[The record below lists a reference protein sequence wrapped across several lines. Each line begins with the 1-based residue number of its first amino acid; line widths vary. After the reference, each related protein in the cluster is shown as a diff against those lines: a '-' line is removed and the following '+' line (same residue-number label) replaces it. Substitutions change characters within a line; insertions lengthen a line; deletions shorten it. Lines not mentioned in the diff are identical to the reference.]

1 MSGMGLRAAFL
12 GSAAVAA
19 LIAVPALSM
28 AAAPRPVEPAKI
40 EPRATE
46 RAVTRTRIG
55 RPTGE
60 NLTNDAAAATTT
72 VSTVEDANP
81 NNVSPVDEIK
91 EEEEPDDKEP
101 DETEPDEKEPDGKPE
116 DLSEPAPLVMRDPVG
131 PDTVA
136 GEIVFLSRANDAQL
150 DALIAERGFGLVGRD
165 RLASLGLVM
174 VTAGLKQ
181 GDDREAILAALETD
195 SRVAWAQPNH
205 IYWLLAG
212 EDEARPASSRDRGLA
227 MHALDRQ
234 RPAISG
240 TIALIDGPVDL
251 RNAELAGADVAEE
264 LYGEDGTPSPHG
276 TAIAELLVGTG
287 AFAGVAQGARLLS
300 LPAFR
305 PVGIDG
311 WQSTTR
317 HVARA
322 LDRAV
327 TASPQVL
334 NLSFGTRAVDRTARE
349 LLLLLEQGGTCIA
362 AAAGNGGG
370 DVLFPATLPQTLA
383 VTAVDGTRAL
393 YPHASRGPQVD
404 VAAWGVMMSAAVPG
418 GRRNVSGTS
427 FATAVVAGSM
437 MHMPACN
444 GGRAP
449 ALMREAARGDALDMG
464 DSGRDPLFGAG
475 LFRLGTAS
483 LASVPEEAVRTDTSE
498 PAPSSADMYQPAE
511 SSGVWKWALP
521 VGMLALLVLFFLFRR
536 KKEKPAA
543 KP

>member
-1 MSGMGLRAAFL
+1 MKGTGARAAIL

-19 LIAVPALSM
+19 LFAVPALTL

-40 EPRATE
+40 EPRTNE

-81 NNVSPVDEIK
+81 NNVSPVDEII
-91 EEEEPDDKEP
+91 EEEGADDK
-101 DETEPDEKEPDGKPE
+101 DEDEKQPDEKPE
-116 DLSEPAPLVMRDPVG
+116 DWSEPVPLVMRDPAG

-136 GEIVFLSRANDAQL
+136 GEVVFLSRASNAQL
-150 DALIAERGFGLVGRD
+150 DALIAERGFALVGRD

-174 VTAGLKQ
+174 VTARLKS
-181 GDDREAILAALETD
+181 GDERAEILAELGAD

-227 MHALDRQ
+227 MHSLDRQ
-234 RPAISG
+234 RPAIKG
-240 TIALIDGPVDL
+240 AIALIDGPVDL
-251 RNAELAGADVAEE
+251 RNAALAGANVTEE

-327 TASPQVL
+327 TVSPQVL

-349 LLLLLEQGGTCIA
+349 LLLLLEEGGTCIA

-383 VTAVDGTRAL
+383 VTAVDGARAL

-449 ALMREAARGDALDMG
+449 AIMREAARGDALDMG
-464 DSGRDPLFGAG
+464 DSGRDSLFGAG
-475 LFRLGTAS
+475 LFQLGTAS
-483 LASVPEEAVRTDTSE
+483 LAAVSEDAERTDSSE
-498 PAPSSADMYQPAE
+498 PAPQAQGQPETAPASSW
-511 SSGVWKWALP
+511 WKWALLFG
-521 VGMLALLVLFFLFRR
+521 VIVSLWLFFLFRK
-536 KKEKPAA
+536 KKEKAAA
-543 KP
+543 KR